1 MHEGSI
7 QYDTERASLDNEELK
22 EIMKALLTG
31 K

>member
-1 MHEGSI
+1 MYEGSI
-7 QYDTERASLDNEELK
+7 QYDTERASMSNEELK